1 MCVCV
6 RVCVWLRANRTGEFI
21 QELRASHFSNVIF
34 IKQDKKDSDI
44 QTDKPDNALIMSSGQ
59 PLITP
64 QLVHLLS
71 RLVSSLMT
79 QAYGKEDHWE
89 LFFFFYESEHICSSS
104 VWECMALGW
113 LTLKTFKEHS
123 SQLTLCGIDEVLPIF
138 VQFFDKPVSFVQLCF
153 VCLDFL
159 PEAGAVQ
166 IAFTEFQRV

>member
-1 MCVCV
+1 MCVCVCV

-89 LFFFFYESEHICSSS
+89 LFFFFFLWKWTHLQLL
-104 VWECMALGW
+104 CMGVHGSW
-113 LTLKTFKEHS
+113 LTDLKDFQGTFKSTHALWHWWGS
-123 SQLTLCGIDEVLPIF
+123 SHLCTVLW
-138 VQFFDKPVSFVQLCF
+138 
-153 VCLDFL
+153 
-159 PEAGAVQ
+159 
-166 IAFTEFQRV
+166 